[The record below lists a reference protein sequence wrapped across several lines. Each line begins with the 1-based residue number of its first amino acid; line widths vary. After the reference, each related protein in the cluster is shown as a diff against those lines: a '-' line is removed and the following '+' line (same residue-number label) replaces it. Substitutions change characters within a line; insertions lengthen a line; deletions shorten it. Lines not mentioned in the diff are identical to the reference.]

1 MKKKLLAIL
10 LALGLV
16 ITCMPMMA
24 AFAATEI
31 EENPLKFEKKEKT
44 LIRLHLLCHRLT
56 WRVALLQFS

>member
-16 ITCMPMMA
+16 ITCMPMA

-31 EENPLKFEKKEKT
+31 TENPLKLEKT
-44 LIRLHLLCHRLT
+44 GEKAYT
-56 WRVALLQFS
+56 V